1 MFTWSFAT
9 HKEHSPTWYIV
20 AIVIILMLVVYGIV
34 EQLYLMS
41 VVAFLFAWVY
51 LLMENNSTP
60 TTQVDV
66 SDRGIQVGGSFFEY
80 SAYSRFAIVSIADI
94 PSFIRLYPIR
104 KLAPIIDI
112 PLSHDIDSAPIR
124 SFLSEIMEEEHN
136 NTASNAD
143 TLIHAMKL

>member
-1 MFTWSFAT
+1 
-9 HKEHSPTWYIV
+9 
-20 AIVIILMLVVYGIV
+20 MLVLYGII

-60 TTQVDV
+60 TTQVDIGE
-66 SDRGIQVGGSFFEY
+66 RGIQVGWSFFEY
-80 SAYSRFAIVSIADI
+80 VSFSKFAIVSLANV

-104 KLAPIIDI
+104 KLAPLIDI
-112 PLSHDIDSAPIR
+112 PLSSDIDPGEIR
-124 SFLSEIMEEEHN
+124 NYLSSLMEEEHDN
-136 NTASNAD
+136 AASNAD